1 MIFGNGHRIMLKWVT
16 LIKEELK
23 DLQNCDKEVSL
34 VPKPKDDI
42 NQASSQD
49 SASSVSDAHAER
61 IDLLVDEYKSH
72 ILTQLNA
79 RDYRETT
86 RSNRLADKVAL
97 FAGSWKFIIIFS
109 MFLILW
115 MIWNSLSL
123 TMAAHFDVAP
133 FILLNLILSF
143 TAAFQAP
150 FIIMSQNRQAIRDKH
165 EAVVDFSINYKA
177 ELEIDDMQKHLHH
190 LELQVADIHQML
202 HKMHSKQTEKQNP

>member
-1 MIFGNGHRIMLKWVT
+1 MCVKVPVGLVRWWCMS
-16 LIKEELK
+16 K
-23 DLQNCDKEVSL
+23 DEDNYTDKEAAIVIRPREDRKHGL
-34 VPKPKDDI
+34 
-42 NQASSQD
+42 SQD
-49 SASSVSDAHAER
+49 STSVVGDVHAER
-61 IDLLVDEYKSH
+61 IDRLVDEYKSH

-86 RSNRLADKVAL
+86 RSDRLADKVAL
-97 FAGSWKFIIIFS
+97 FAGSWKFIVIFS
-109 MFLILW
+109 LFLILW
-115 MIWNSLSL
+115 MVWNTL
-123 TMAAHFDVAP
+123 TQTTALHFDVAP

-177 ELEIDDMQKHLHH
+177 ELEIDDIQKHLHH

-202 HKMHSKQTEKQNP
+202 HKLHSKQTEKQNS

>member
-1 MIFGNGHRIMLKWVT
+1 VP
-16 LIKEELK
+16 KEE
-23 DLQNCDKEVSL
+23 
-34 VPKPKDDI
+34 I
-42 NQASSQD
+42 TQASIQD
-49 SASSVSDAHAER
+49 STSSISDDHAER
-61 IDLLVDEYKSH
+61 IDRLVDEYKSH

-86 RSNRLADKVAL
+86 RSDRLADRVAI

-109 MFLILW
+109 LFLTFW
-115 MIWNSLSL
+115 MVWNTITITTGL
-123 TMAAHFDVAP
+123 HFDGPP

-177 ELEIDDMQKHLHH
+177 ELEIDDVQKHLHH
-190 LELQVADIHQML
+190 LELQVADIHQIL
-202 HKMHSKQTEKQNP
+202 HKLHSKKTEQNS

>member
-1 MIFGNGHRIMLKWVT
+1 MP
-16 LIKEELK
+16 KE
-23 DLQNCDKEVSL
+23 DLNSTPV
-34 VPKPKDDI
+34 I
-42 NQASSQD
+42 
-49 SASSVSDAHAER
+49 SDTHADR
-61 IDLLVDEYKSH
+61 IDRIVDDYKSH

-79 RDYRETT
+79 RDHRETT
-86 RSNRLADKVAL
+86 SSDRLADKVAL

-109 MFLILW
+109 VFLILW
-115 MIWNSLSL
+115 MIWNSISL

-177 ELEIDDMQKHLHH
+177 ELEIDDVQKHLHH

-202 HKMHSKQTEKQNP
+202 QKLHSKHTEKQNFETEKSME